1 MDPAT
6 SGSVTGRV
14 TFHGAIAK
22 PKKIDSDSETLC
34 PQNLHE
40 GTLLTGK
47 NGGVANVFVYIQ
59 SGLEDKQFEPS
70 ATAVKL
76 DQHGCMFVPRVVGV
90 QIGQVLDVKNSDPI
104 SHNIHPMPKN
114 NREWSQEQAPG
125 VPDIEH
131 KFPRPEIMIK
141 AKCNIHSW
149 MRTFIGVVSH
159 PYFAV
164 TGPDGTFELKNL
176 PAGDYSLAT
185 WHETLG
191 EKTQAIHVDPAGRAT
206 LDIVYP

>member
-1 MDPAT
+1 
-6 SGSVTGRV
+6 
-14 TFHGAIAK
+14 
-22 PKKIDSDSETLC
+22 
-34 PQNLHE
+34 
-40 GTLLTGK
+40 
-47 NGGVANVFVYIQ
+47 
-59 SGLEDKQFEPS
+59 
-70 ATAVKL
+70 
-76 DQHGCMFVPRVVGV
+76 MFVPRVVGV
-90 QIGQVLDVKNSDPI
+90 QTGQVLDVRNSDKV

-141 AKCNIHSW
+141 VKCNIHSW

-164 TGPDGTFELKNL
+164 TGPDGSFELKNL
-176 PAGDYSLAT
+176 PPGDDSLAT

-191 EKTQAIHVDPAGRAT
+191 EKKQALHVDPAGRAT
-206 LDIVYP
+206 LDIAYP